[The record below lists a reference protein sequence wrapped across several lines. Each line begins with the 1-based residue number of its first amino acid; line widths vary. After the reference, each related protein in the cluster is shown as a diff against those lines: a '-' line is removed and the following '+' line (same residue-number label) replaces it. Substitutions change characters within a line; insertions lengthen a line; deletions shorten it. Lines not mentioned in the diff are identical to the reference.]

1 MAIEHKTRTQ
11 LVTEAIREKIVSGQ
25 IKAGEPLRQAAL
37 AEEMQVSRIPVREAL
52 MQLEAEGLVNLEAHK
67 GATAAEISIAQI
79 DELFELR
86 AMLEAELLRY
96 SIGGLTELD
105 FVEAESILAQ
115 LEAATEDGDS
125 NNITGRL
132 NSQFHQKLYSRAK
145 RPQTEEFV
153 RMLSQNSERYTR
165 MYIIREGEIVTSS
178 EQHRQLLE
186 LCKAG
191 DCKLACDYLR
201 QHILQAMQDIKAMLK
216 KSA

>member
-37 AEEMQVSRIPVREAL
+37 AEEMRVSRIPVREAL

-67 GATAAEISIAQI
+67 GATAAEISIEQI

-86 AMLEAELLRY
+86 AMLEAELLKY
-96 SIGGLTELD
+96 SVRGLTEQD
-105 FVEAESILAQ
+105 FEDAEGILAA

-132 NSQFHQKLYSRAK
+132 NSQFHQKLYSRAN

-191 DCKLACDYLR
+191 DSKLACDYLR
-201 QHILQAMQDIKAMLK
+201 QHILQAMEDIKAMLK
-216 KSA
+216 KAM